1 MSFDKRKLQMNVFC
15 ISYFKYCPLIC
26 MCHSRTNNRK
36 IKILHEICSEIIYND
51 QQSSFNALL
60 NKCSSVSIHI
70 RNIQRLAIEMM
81 NFYTGLSPAIMENV
95 FKLKIPAT

>member
-1 MSFDKRKLQMNVFC
+1 
-15 ISYFKYCPLIC
+15 

-51 QQSSFNALL
+51 KQSSFNALL